1 MTVIVSF
8 FSEESENKIPILVDL
23 AMKNLVDELDK
34 RTNDKDE
41 QVAERK
47 FFKFDSRPYKADIHG
62 PFKGSPEGS
71 SDQGFRSSI
80 LCDVIEIS

>member
-1 MTVIVSF
+1 MIVSF

-34 RTNDKDE
+34 KTNEKDE

-47 FFKFDSRPYKADIHG
+47 FFKCDPWPYKPDIHG
-62 PFKGSPEGS
+62 P
-71 SDQGFRSSI
+71 
-80 LCDVIEIS
+80 